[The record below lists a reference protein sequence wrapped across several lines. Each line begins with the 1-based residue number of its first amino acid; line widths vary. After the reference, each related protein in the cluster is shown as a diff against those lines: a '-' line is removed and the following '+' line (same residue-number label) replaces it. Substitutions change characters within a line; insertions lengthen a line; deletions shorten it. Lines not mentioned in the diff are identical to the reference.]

1 MNRSN
6 LFALT
11 FGLCALAFPTHAAT
25 NAWFASTGLLPNQT
39 TSDWVLRDT
48 AAANPALAGGHL
60 TLSTAANSEGLFYL
74 QTNNLSISS
83 PVRIEFSAKFDSR
96 NTNLNWISPMSVI
109 FTTGVSGGGGVGN
122 ILYIGQDDVWVSGP
136 LFGQRGP
143 NAQVDTD
150 GGFHVYDIEVTSP
163 TTAGVGNQLKVFYDH
178 GSSPIISGTLSS
190 DFNLTGTV
198 RRFGFGDTTQGDS
211 GVSEW
216 EYFWHNGSTVAVGEV
231 PEPGTL
237 ALLGLG
243 GLLLGK
249 RRRCARQ
256 SA

>member
-11 FGLCALAFPTHAAT
+11 FGICALVFPAHAAT

-39 TSDWVLRDT
+39 ISDWVLRDT
-48 AAANPALAGGHL
+48 AAANPVLSGGHL

-74 QTNNLSISS
+74 QTNNIAISS

-96 NTNLNWISPMSVI
+96 NTNLNWNSSMSAF
-109 FTTGVSGGGGVGN
+109 FTTGVSGGNGVGN
-122 ILYIGQDDVWVSGP
+122 ILYLGQDDVWISNP
-136 LFGQRGP
+136 TFGQRGP
-143 NAQVDTD
+143 SAQVDTD
-150 GGFHVYDIEVTSP
+150 GAFHVYDILITSP
-163 TTAGVGNQLKVFYDH
+163 TAAGVAGQLQVFYDN
-178 GSSPIISGTLSS
+178 GPSPIITGTLSQ

-198 RRFGFGDTTQGDS
+198 RRFGFGDATGGDS
-211 GVSEW
+211 GTSEW
-216 EYFWHNGSTVAVGEV
+216 QYFWHNGSTVAVGEV

-237 ALLGLG
+237 TLLGLG
-243 GLLLGK
+243 GRLLG
-249 RRRCARQ
+249 RHRHRARQ